1 MEWIKM
7 NDEISNKKY
16 EDLFCL
22 RFYTSYSSIWLGLLG
37 EGSEG
42 QRSSCSASPCVREKR
57 RTGERSTG
65 EEGEAGRLGWID
77 LIRSKSSLIDDGVRG
92 KIGSSSAQ

>member
-42 QRSSCSASPCVREKR
+42 QRSSCSASPCIREKKRGTDRGEDR
-57 RTGERSTG
+57 RAG
-65 EEGEAGRLGWID
+65 EEERQASWGWID
-77 LIRSKSSLIDDGVRG
+77 SIQLILIFD
-92 KIGSSSAQ
+92 